1 LANQAAGAALPVFL
15 AQPLNTAPLRSL
27 LCGNTTREAD
37 MRILT
42 FVALALAALTGSTA
56 AAEIKVYSTIGM
68 RSVLEALQPKFEQ
81 ASGHKLDITWG
92 LAAGLTKRVADGETP
107 DALVAIRGGIDGL
120 VKSGRVAEPSA
131 VTLALSGVGVSVR
144 GGAPKPDISTPEKL
158 KEALL
163 AAKAIAYSD
172 PTKGGASGVHFAK
185 VTEQLGILEAVKA
198 KSKYP
203 DTAGLPGKLL
213 LDGTADLA
221 IAQVPELLEVK
232 GTDYVGPL
240 PGNLQ
245 NVTMFAAGVVT
256 GAKQPDAAA
265 AFLSFLRTP
274 EAVATIKE
282 KGMDP
287 PGPPAKGS

>member
-1 LANQAAGAALPVFL
+1 
-15 AQPLNTAPLRSL
+15 
-27 LCGNTTREAD
+27 
-37 MRILT
+37 MRTLT
-42 FVALALAALTGSTA
+42 FAALALAALTGSTT

-144 GGAPKPDISTPEKL
+144 SGAPKPDISTPEKL

-172 PTKGGASGVHFAK
+172 PSKGGASGVHFAR
-185 VTEQLGILEAVKA
+185 VAEQLGILEAVKA

-245 NVTMFAAGVVT
+245 NVTIFAAGVVT